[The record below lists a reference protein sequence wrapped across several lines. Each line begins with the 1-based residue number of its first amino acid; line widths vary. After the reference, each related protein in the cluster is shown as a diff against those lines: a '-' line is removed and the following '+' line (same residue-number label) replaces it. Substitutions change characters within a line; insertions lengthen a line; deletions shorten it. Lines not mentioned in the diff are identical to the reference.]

1 PGRERLRMIEPHLV
15 HYSEALRP
23 GLRLVGRLVVDH
35 QGMGNGS
42 PHRHCGI
49 QRSMGILEYDLH
61 PAPKGADLPLFELR
75 DVGSL
80 KHDLAFGRLHETKD
94 CPSQGRLAGPGFP
107 YETVDLAAVNV
118 QGNPVD
124 RVDEFLCSGQEPR
137 KETPLDGK
145 TA

>member
-1 PGRERLRMIEPHLV
+1 SATHLRRQLVVEVLRGIEPNLV
-15 HYSEALRP
+15 HHSEDLRP

-61 PAPKGADLPLFELR
+61 PATKVANLPLLELR

-80 KHDLAFGRLHETKD
+80 KHALAFGRLNEAAECT
-94 CPSQGRLAGPGFP
+94 SQGRLAGPGFP
-107 YETVDLAAVNV
+107 YETVD
-118 QGNPVD
+118 
-124 RVDEFLCSGQEPR
+124 
-137 KETPLDGK
+137 
-145 TA
+145 